1 MQLCDIVD
9 IRCLKTLF
17 ENELKSKNI
26 ALWIILVSTTIMTLS
41 IVPVSVHADKC
52 HKNDN
57 GNCNSVEKDQKV
69 DAKNDCN
76 IKNHNHDKSHDNTN
90 TNSDDGLT
98 CSTDAANENGVVSG
112 LGESDGNSSQELSA
126 SNVGNETQSSNDTQP
141 ESQAQTENFALP
153 M

>member
-1 MQLCDIVD
+1 M
-9 IRCLKTLF
+9 
-17 ENELKSKNI
+17 KSKNI
-26 ALWIILVSTTIMTLS
+26 ALLIILASTTIMTLG
-41 IVPVSVHADKC
+41 IVPASVHADKC

-90 TNSDDGLT
+90 TNSEDGLT
-98 CSTDAANENGVVSG
+98 CSTEAANENGVVSG
-112 LGESDGNSSQELSA
+112 LLESDNNSSEQLSV
-126 SNVGNETQSSNDTQP
+126 SSIGNESQSSNQTQV
-141 ESQAQTENFALP
+141 ESQAQTETFALP

>member
-1 MQLCDIVD
+1 M
-9 IRCLKTLF
+9 
-17 ENELKSKNI
+17 KSKNI
-26 ALWIILVSTTIMTLS
+26 ALWIILASTTIMTLS

-90 TNSDDGLT
+90 TNSEDGLT
-98 CSTDAANENGVVSG
+98 CSTDAANENGIVSG
-112 LGESDGNSSQELSA
+112 LRGSDNNSSEEVSVSSIGNNESTSVSNANTTVDTNTNTDSMSTSA
-126 SNVGNETQSSNDTQP
+126 PS
-141 ESQAQTENFALP
+141 LP
-153 M
+153 